1 MTEAI
6 ARNVIHA
13 TFAIERR
20 YAASPARV
28 FGAFSDPKA
37 KAHWF
42 GSGEQ
47 RSPGTPHEFDFR
59 VGGRERFSAG
69 SSGGPLYSFDAQYRD
84 IVPDQR
90 IVYSYDML
98 ADARR
103 ISVSLVTVEF
113 LPDGSGTR
121 LLFTEQG
128 VFLDG
133 HDTPAQR
140 HHGTALALAQL
151 DVEVGAALGAASTLS
166 PATPHAIET

>member
-42 GSGEQ
+42 GSSEQ
-47 RSPGTPHEFDFR
+47 RLPGSSHEFDFR

-98 ADARR
+98 ADGTR
-103 ISVSLVTVEF
+103 ISVSLATVE
-113 LPDGSGTR
+113 LQPDGSGTR

-128 VFLDG
+128 AFLDG
-133 HDTPAQR
+133 FDKPAQR
-140 HHGTALALAQL
+140 EEGTRALL
-151 DVEVGAALGAASTLS
+151 DALGRALDR
-166 PATPHAIET
+166 